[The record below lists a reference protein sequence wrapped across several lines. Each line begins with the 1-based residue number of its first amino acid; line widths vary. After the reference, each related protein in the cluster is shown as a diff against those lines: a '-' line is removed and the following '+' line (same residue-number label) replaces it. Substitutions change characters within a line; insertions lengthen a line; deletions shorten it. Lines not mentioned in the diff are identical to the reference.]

1 MKGNKMKKAIT
12 SFVLLLLLG
21 VGISA
26 YYVLKE
32 NPALIIKTSDNTS
45 VTQTII
51 DHKLP
56 KLLTS
61 YKHLGKPEI
70 IVTKVWRE
78 RENSPNEIS
87 LNDQWLPQIYWCK
100 VIDKKQEQE
109 KPLWK
114 KVADK
119 IISLLRFMAFDE
131 RGAFLLTERN
141 YVVDNEVLPGEYIYL
156 GSLRL
161 TIHIEGQGTL
171 TWEFPGYVDRAM
183 PYDKLNS
190 IMKLNEKDMV
200 NLVQQAMYSTAVP
213 EQSYKVKL
221 TERGAMRQ
229 ETLWAG
235 IAYDITLE
243 YIGNGINAQ

>member
-1 MKGNKMKKAIT
+1 MKKFIT
-12 SFVLLLLLG
+12 SSVLFVSLMIGVCVCILLRD
-21 VGISA
+21 
-26 YYVLKE
+26 
-32 NPALIIKTSDNTS
+32 NPALRIKTSEDTT

-61 YKHLGKPEI
+61 YRHLGKPEI
-70 IVTKVWRE
+70 VVTKVWRE
-78 RENSPNEIS
+78 RESSPNEIS
-87 LNDQWLPQIYWCK
+87 LNDLWLPQIYWCK
-100 VIDKKQEQE
+100 VIDKRQEQE

-119 IISLLRFMAFDE
+119 IISILRFMAFDE
-131 RGAFLLTERN
+131 RGAFLLTEKN

-156 GSLRL
+156 GSIRL
-161 TIHIEGQGTL
+161 TIHVEGQGTL
-171 TWEFPGYVDRAM
+171 TWEFPGYVDRSM

-190 IMKLNEKDMV
+190 ILKLKEKDMV
-200 NLVQQAMYSTAVP
+200 NLVQQAMYSTVVP

-229 ETLWAG
+229 ETIWAG

-243 YIGNGINAQ
+243 YIGDGINAQ